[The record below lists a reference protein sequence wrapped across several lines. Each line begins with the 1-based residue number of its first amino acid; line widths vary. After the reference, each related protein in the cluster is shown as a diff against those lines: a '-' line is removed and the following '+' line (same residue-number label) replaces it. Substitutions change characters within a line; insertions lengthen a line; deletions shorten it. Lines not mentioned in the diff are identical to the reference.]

1 VNEPVELEGEGCGK
15 AKYDAI
21 GAPIFFV
28 PLRELLVR
36 HGVAEVEAEM
46 EEVEDEEEA

>member
-1 VNEPVELEGEGCGK
+1 MNDPVELEGEGCAK

-36 HGVAEVEAEM
+36 HGVAEVEAEV
-46 EEVEDEEEA
+46 EEVEEEEEA